1 MKSVANKELATGIN
15 LPKQTKLS
23 FREACVIGKIK
34 RAPFKPVG
42 EIRSERKLQ
51 IVHSD
56 VCGPMP
62 SESIGGNKY
71 FVTFI
76 ADYSRCCAVYF
87 LKSKSEVPDKFK
99 VFEARVFRDCGLRIG
114 TLRSDNGG
122 EYLSQEFRSYL
133 KSMGIHQ
140 ELTVPHSP
148 QQNGIAERMNRTL
161 MYGGPEGS
169 N

>member
-1 MKSVANKELATGIN
+1 MATGIN

-23 FREACVIGKIK
+23 FCEGCVAGKMK

-62 SESIGGNKY
+62 TDSIGGNNY

-76 ADYSRCCAVYF
+76 NDYSRCCAVYF

-99 VFEARVFRDCGLRIG
+99 EFEAVCSVTVVYVL
-114 TLRSDNGG
+114 
-122 EYLSQEFRSYL
+122 EYFVAIMEENIPI
-133 KSMGIHQ
+133 KGVQ
-140 ELTVPHSP
+140 ELSEFNGHTPKTHSA
-148 QQNGIAERMNRTL
+148 ILSSTEWCC
-161 MYGGPEGS
+161 
-169 N
+169 